1 MFPGMFANG
10 TNSKKRPLDIQ
21 KQTVRQKAEPPKH
34 IKVDQTRYTQVRKPT
49 AKSTKETHKSSPR
62 LLDSPRSLV
71 TRKGNR
77 RSNTPFA
84 SQSPIDFGQEDSD
97 NDENSPSTPKRLKL
111 DDDQERDVGRLVRS
125 REAFDPRCTK
135 EISMIHA
142 ADIPAL
148 DKSTKYEPAC
158 PGLPESFLLEL
169 QYPSFASPEK

>member
-1 MFPGMFANG
+1 MFPSMFATG
-10 TNSKKRPLDIQ
+10 TNNKKRPLDIQ
-21 KQTVRQKAEPPKH
+21 KQTVKRKAEPPKH
-34 IKVDQTRYTQVRKPT
+34 IKVDQTRTTQARNTT
-49 AKSTKETHKSSPR
+49 AKSAKKTHKSSPR

-71 TRKGNR
+71 AHKGNW

-97 NDENSPSTPKRLKL
+97 NDESLSSTPKRLKL

-125 REAFDPRCTK
+125 REAFDPRCTQA
-135 EISMIHA
+135 ISMIHA
-142 ADIPAL
+142 VDIPTI

-169 QYPSFASPEK
+169 QYPSLASPEK